1 MPQTLYSFGMD
12 SSLKADI
19 VNRAYDVGALAVLFT
34 GNSFGACLQAKYIFY
49 QSNIFHYRGGFKIR
63 EYRYYSDELHT
74 SLYAYEHD
82 CFTVVTRKQL
92 DPKLAL
98 RAVLTCVKTFHT
110 PLHIPLNGENLSGED
125 LERLAYSLKVGVEK
139 EAVDLG
145 A

>member
-1 MPQTLYSFGMD
+1 MD

-19 VNRAYDVGALAVLFT
+19 VNRAYDVGAVAVLFT

-49 QSNIFHYRGGFKIR
+49 QSNVFHYRGGFKIR
-63 EYRYYSDELHT
+63 EYRYYSDELRS

-82 CFTVVTRKQL
+82 CFTIVTRKKL

-110 PLHIPLNGENLSGED
+110 PLNGENLSGED
-125 LERLAYSLKVGVEK
+125 LERLVYL
-139 EAVDLG
+139 
-145 A
+145 

>member
-1 MPQTLYSFGMD
+1 MD
-12 SSLKADI
+12 ASLRAEILNKA
-19 VNRAYDVGALAVLFT
+19 YGVGAVAVLFA
-34 GNSFGACLQAKYIFY
+34 GNGFGAYLQAKYIFY
-49 QSNIFHYRGGFKIR
+49 QSTVFYYRGGFEIR

-98 RAVLTCVKTFHT
+98 RAVLTCVKTFH
-110 PLHIPLNGENLSGED
+110 IPLNGENLSGED
-125 LERLAYSLKVGVEK
+125 LERLTYSLKVEVEK

>member
-1 MPQTLYSFGMD
+1 MD
-12 SSLKADI
+12 ASLRAEI
-19 VNRAYDVGALAVLFT
+19 VNKAYGVDAVAVLFA
-34 GNSFGACLQAKYIFY
+34 GNGFGAYLQAKYIFY
-49 QSNIFHYRGGFKIR
+49 QADVFRYRGGFKIR

-74 SLYAYEHD
+74 SLYAYEHG

-125 LERLAYSLKVGVEK
+125 LERLTYSLKAGVEK

>member
-1 MPQTLYSFGMD
+1 MD

-19 VNRAYDVGALAVLFT
+19 VNRAYDVGAVAVLFT
-34 GNSFGACLQAKYIFY
+34 GNSFDACLQAKYIFY
-49 QSNIFHYRGGFKIR
+49 QSNVFHYRGGFKIR
-63 EYRYYSDELHT
+63 EYRYYSDELRS

-82 CFTVVTRKQL
+82 CFTIVTRKKL

-110 PLHIPLNGENLSGED
+110 PLNGENLSGED
-125 LERLAYSLKVGVEK
+125 LERLVYSLKAGVEK

-145 A
+145 V